1 MALPVVSS
9 AKGVT
14 FRVFQLP
21 ASRSFVSRGRPG
33 PLWHSNMLHDV
44 SKVVVRGRRNTFAM
58 RGRRNTFATF
68 SEDALHLSQQ
78 AQHFGDLPCHFAWQS
93 QHFRRVVLRLFCEL
107 HCQRFAKWWQG
118 ANCVHSTLYTLHFT
132 LYIPHSTLYTPHST
146 LYTPHSTLYTPHS
159 TLYTLHPT
167 LYTPQSILYTLHS
180 TLYTSHST
188 LYTLHLTLETPHF
201 KSHTP
206 HFTLHNQHSTLS
218 TFHSTLYTPF
228 LFSHNFDSGVPSHTC
243 EHSGSWASSCFFE
256 LGGTHSSCHSLV
268 QSCEMNTGEHSL
280 RYRAIRDV
288 WAAGSSAFSCVS
300 FFDLRRLK
308 SVWIEL
314 NECNEMYWRNCGIE
328 RQCCSVSHLFKV
340 RGSLRNFRPIRW
352 ADQAIYKASASAN
365 FRQFTFA
372 N

>member
-1 MALPVVSS
+1 MTCRKWLCVADAILLPCVADAIRLPRFQKMRCICRSRRNILETSHVILRGSRSTLDVSCC
-9 AKGVT
+9 
-14 FRVFQLP
+14 VFFANCIVS
-21 ASRSFVSRGRPG
+21 ASRSGDKVQIAYTPHFT
-33 PLWHSNMLHDV
+33 LYTLHSTLH
-44 SKVVVRGRRNTFAM
+44 T
-58 RGRRNTFATF
+58 
-68 SEDALHLSQQ
+68 LHSTLYT
-78 AQHFGDLPCHFAWQS
+78 
-93 QHFRRVVLRLFCEL
+93 L
-107 HCQRFAKWWQG
+107 HSTLYTL
-118 ANCVHSTLYTLHFT
+118 HSTLYTLHFT
-132 LYIPHSTLYTPHST
+132 PH
-146 LYTPHSTLYTPHS
+146 
-159 TLYTLHPT
+159 
-167 LYTPQSILYTLHS
+167 TLHS
-180 TLYTSHST
+180 TIHT
-188 LYTLHLTLETPHF
+188 LHFTLHTLHFTLHTLHLTLETPHF